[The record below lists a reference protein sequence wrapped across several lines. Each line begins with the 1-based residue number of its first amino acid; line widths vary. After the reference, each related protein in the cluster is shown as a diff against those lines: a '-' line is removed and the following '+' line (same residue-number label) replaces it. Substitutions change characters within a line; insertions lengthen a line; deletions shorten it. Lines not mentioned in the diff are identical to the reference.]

1 MYSDQTY
8 EVIKQRILDNNTSNV
23 DKSEGS
29 FTHDMSA
36 PIAIELARTYIEF
49 ENMLNIMFVSDA
61 YDEYLDKKAK
71 ELGISRK
78 LGTRATGVVRIYG
91 DSLTLIPRN
100 ATLVT
105 ENGLVFLVYSQAYIQ
120 DGYVDVV
127 VEAEDVGEIYNI
139 NSNTNWSTSISD
151 GINTIDVSYIE
162 NMNNF
167 SGGLEI
173 EDDEQLRARIFEQAK
188 NPATTGNAQDY
199 INWCKE
205 IDGIENVTVKPL
217 WNGANTVKLIV
228 SDKDKKPVS
237 NSILEKC
244 NEYIQSIRP
253 ILANVTVVNPSIF
266 NVDIDITLYT
276 TYKLEDIEN
285 EVKEITIEY
294 LKGCSDK
301 IQLNRLGAEYL
312 GIEGI
317 IDYGN
322 FTVNNSSDTVVA
334 IQENSVATLNKLTI
348 NIVNEYGG

>member
-1 MYSDQTY
+1 MYSEQTY
-8 EVIKQRILDNNTSNV
+8 EVIKQRILENNISNV
-23 DKSEGS
+23 DKREGS
-29 FTHDMSA
+29 FTHDMSS
-36 PIAIELARTYIEF
+36 PIAVELARTYIEF
-49 ENMLNIMFVSDA
+49 ENMLNVMFVTDA
-61 YDEYLDKKAK
+61 YDEYLDKKAN
-71 ELGISRK
+71 ELGITRK

-91 DSLTLIPRN
+91 DNLTLIPRN
-100 ATLVT
+100 ASIVT
-105 ENGLVFLVYSQAYIQ
+105 ENGLVFLVYSQVYIQ
-120 DGYVDVV
+120 DGYVDAI

-139 NSNTNWSTSISD
+139 SSNTNWSTSISD

-162 NMNNF
+162 NEKDF
-167 SGGLEI
+167 SGGIEI
-173 EDDEQLRARIFEQAK
+173 EGDEQLRARIFEQAK

-217 WNGANTVKLIV
+217 WNGVNTVKLIV

-237 NSILEKC
+237 QSILQKC

-266 NVDIDITLYT
+266 NVDISITFYT
-276 TYKLEDIEN
+276 TYKLEDIQD

-312 GIEGI
+312 SIEGI

-322 FTVNNSSDTVVA
+322 FIVNDSSNSIVT
-334 IQENSVATLNKLTI
+334 IQENSVAVLNKLTI